1 MIEQK
6 EGETR
11 KRPDKILARKLRLLQ
26 LDLIDVTGQIH
37 NKSEELKELDK
48 KLKVAHQGLD
58 RKKLEK
64 EKDFYYKAID
74 NWKEKIEKLK
84 IESIKIKNE
93 SVISRQRYEEIQKD
107 FQSRIDSLRNTVSD
121 LGKQKS
127 KLLLEIEDYKKNIQ
141 ILTKRL
147 QGLDSQSKSGVK
159 KYQDDFKK
167 SEKELG
173 QLLTKK
179 DRVEKETTQLEERK
193 KEFKNKWDELERLQ
207 KYLNTKEKKIS
218 EKEKE
223 VEKLFHLL
231 SQK

>member
-1 MIEQK
+1 MIEQE
-6 EGETR
+6 EGKTR

-37 NKSEELKELDK
+37 DKSEELKELDK

-74 NWKEKIEKLK
+74 NWKEKIEELK

-93 SVISRQRYEEIQKD
+93 SVISRQRYEETQKD
-107 FQSRIDSLRNTVSD
+107 FQIQVDSLRNTVSD
-121 LGKQKS
+121 LDKQKS

-141 ILTKRL
+141 ILIKRL
-147 QGLDSQSKSGVK
+147 QGLDSQFRFNVK

-167 SEKELG
+167 LEKELS

-179 DRVEKETTQLEERK
+179 DGVEKETIRLEERRE
-193 KEFKNKWDELERLQ
+193 EFKDKWDELERLQ
-207 KYLNTKEKKIS
+207 KYLNIKEKKIS

-231 SQK
+231 NQK